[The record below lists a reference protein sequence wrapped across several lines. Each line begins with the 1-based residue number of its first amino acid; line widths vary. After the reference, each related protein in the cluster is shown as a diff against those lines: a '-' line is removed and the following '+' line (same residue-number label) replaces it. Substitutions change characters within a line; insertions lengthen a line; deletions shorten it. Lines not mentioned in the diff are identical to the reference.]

1 MNIHYI
7 YKLVLKWKQ
16 EKKDKKNENVKMW
29 VFLIG
34 SSTPLLKVVVSK

>member
-34 SSTPLLKVVVSK
+34 SSMGIKFWRRRK